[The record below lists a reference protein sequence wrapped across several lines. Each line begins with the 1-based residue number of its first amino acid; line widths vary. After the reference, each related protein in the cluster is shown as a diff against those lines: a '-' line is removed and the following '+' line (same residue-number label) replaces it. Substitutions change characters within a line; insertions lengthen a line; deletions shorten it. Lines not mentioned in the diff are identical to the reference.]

1 MQVSGG
7 SPIRARFF
15 SGGRTRARLAVI
27 ATLALV
33 LGLLGAPPAFAS
45 TANSAVFS
53 GSTGTVS
60 VGGVLYA
67 RQGGALTLTVTTSSD
82 TKCVEVVGAFAAG
95 DVSATGKTSWT
106 FTTTAGAGNGSQT
119 VTAAASPNVN
129 AQGKCTGPSS
139 SAQGS
144 YTLDNTGPTVTGTL
158 APAPNAA
165 GWNKANVGI
174 TWSASDAGS
183 GMSSAPTPSTDS
195 VNANTAVTG
204 TVKTAT
210 AADRLGNA
218 GNGSV
223 TVKLDKTQPSIDANR
238 SPAANGAGWNNT
250 NVTVGFTCADTLSG
264 IKSCTGGGSV
274 VLSAEGANQSV
285 PGTAVDNADNTNT
298 SGVTGINIDK
308 TAPSLTGAPTTQPNV
323 AGWYR
328 GDVSIDWTAT
338 DALSGI
344 AGAAPASG
352 TISGEGTG
360 LTVGASVGDLAGN
373 TRNATSPAVRIDR
386 TPPTTGISG
395 TSNIWTNGNVTVSF
409 SPGDNLS
416 GVASTSYAVD
426 GGPAQSGTGFTL
438 AAEGDHIVTFHS
450 TDLAGNVEETR
461 TAHVKIDKTAPTI
474 GHTFAPVGYSD
485 GAWTNADVTVT
496 FLCTDSGSG
505 IAGCTA
511 PATLR
516 IEGASQQVVGTATD
530 NAGNSAGN
538 TAVVSIDKTP
548 PTVTAGADRAP
559 NGAAWYRDDVTV
571 SFEAADA
578 LSGIASSPAATVLG
592 EGENQS
598 ASGTAT
604 DAAGNSASAELT
616 GINVDKTAPVL
627 TASFPAGWHT
637 ADVAVDWTCTDALS
651 GVATPPTDDVVDGEG
666 NDLGS
671 TRSCTD
677 VAGNTA
683 TKTVSGITIDRTAPT
698 TGASVPAPLAS
709 GWYADDVTVTL
720 SAQDALSGIDVTY
733 YSVDGGDAQAYVG
746 SFLFTTRGTHSI
758 AFWSIDV
765 AGNLEARIGNEITV
779 KIDGAP
785 PITTVINPISPAS
798 GWFVTSGIPVAFDA
812 TDVESG
818 IAATYYSIDDGPT
831 LTYGQPFE
839 TQLAVGSHSIT
850 YWSVDLAGNAETAR
864 STTVWVDTVRPT
876 ITGEASPAANGFGWN
891 NTAVDV
897 TFSCTDAVSGID
909 PDVACG
915 PDVSLGAEGAE
926 QLAAGVTA
934 DIAGNTNSATVG
946 PIRIDKTPPTLSG
959 AATTTA
965 NGAGWYRGDVTIDW
979 TGADLLSGIE
989 DQAADSVITG
999 EGADLG
1005 ASAIVS
1011 DRAGNEAS
1019 ATVSGV
1025 KIDRTAPVI
1034 EGQATTEPNAAGWY
1048 RGQVTVDF
1056 SCSDLLSG
1064 VAVCPTSELVSG
1076 NGPHQS
1082 ATSGPATDQ
1091 AGNDNPGLTVG
1102 DINIDGIAPS
1112 TTADNQCSAVN
1123 GWCKGQTATVV
1134 LSADDQ
1140 PGLSGVREIH
1150 YSIGG
1155 AAAQVA
1161 SGSTASVTV
1170 PLNGSGSGTVSYW
1183 AVDNAGNAE
1192 AANTVDLKWDNIA
1205 PTVSHTLSP
1214 VPNPSAWNRSDV
1226 TVTFEATDDDPGSGV
1241 ASVTAPVTVDAETP
1255 LAGLLVSGSAE
1266 DTAGNVGTDAVTVRL
1281 DKTAPRIIGGIA
1293 SGTAGANGWYLGPVS
1308 VHFDCSDALSGVA
1321 SCPDDVTVTDNGT
1334 NTVDGTA
1341 TDMAGNT
1348 ADDTVGGIRIDQE
1361 VPSTSA
1367 SVSGTHNNGWYT
1379 GLASVTLSGTDTVSG
1394 LDTTFYSLDGQDA
1407 AEYTAPLS
1415 VGSQGTH
1422 TVTFWS
1428 TDLAG
1433 NVESVNTLTFQ
1444 VDRVAPVTTVINPDA
1459 PASGW
1464 FLTGAVPVELSAT
1477 DSGSGVAGTY
1487 FTIDDGPAVT
1497 YGQPLLTDLASG
1509 SHTIT
1514 YWSLDQAGNV
1524 EAKRELSVDVDAV
1537 KPTIAGAASP
1547 GANGFGWNNTS
1558 VDVTF
1563 TCADADSGLAGCGPN
1578 STVAN
1583 EGAGQLV
1590 SGTTADVAGNTNSA
1604 TVGPISVDKTAPTL
1618 SGTPTTGPNAAGWYR
1633 GDVTIGWTGVDG
1645 LSGIAHQ
1652 AADSLITGEGADL
1665 SSSADVAD
1673 RAGNEKH
1680 AMVTGIRIDRTAPV
1694 LEGRATTQPN
1704 AAGWYQGQVTVG
1716 YACTDTLS
1724 GMALCPTSRVVSGN
1738 GANQSVTSDP
1748 ATDNAGNESAVLT
1761 VGGINVDGA
1770 APSTTADNQ
1779 CSKINEYCTG
1789 EYATVVL
1796 SAADQAGLSGV
1807 REIHYTVDGGDPQVA
1822 PGASV
1827 TLSVPLAGSG
1837 TGTVS
1842 YFAVDN
1848 AGNRE
1853 ASSGVALKWDNIAPT
1868 VSHLLSPLPNGNDWN
1883 KSDVTVTFSARDD
1896 DAGSGLVTGSVTAPV
1911 TVGTETLVT
1920 GLTIQGQAT
1929 DTAGNIGRDSA
1940 TVKLDKT
1947 APTIAAAIVRGSQ
1960 GTNGW
1965 YTGPVTV
1972 RFTCADALSGI
1983 AVCPADVTLTD
1994 NGTNT
1999 VTRDVADNAGNT
2011 AEATLS
2017 GIRIDSAAPTI
2028 TNVSVAGGFYLL
2040 GAAPAATCTATDDVS
2055 GLAGTCTVTVAGGR
2069 PNGVGT
2075 FIWTAT
2081 ATDAAG
2087 NTVTTTGSYQVIYRF
2102 DGFLQPINDTA
2113 HQVGLTTSVFKGG
2126 STIPVKFQLK
2136 KADGTPVLSSTAPAW
2151 LMPVKG
2157 AVMSMPID
2165 ETVYAITADSGM
2177 SFRADGTQYIY
2188 NWKTPAGGNYYG
2200 IGVRLDD
2207 GQVYYVSIGLRK

>member
-53 GSTGTVS
+53 GGTGTVS

-323 AGWYR
+323 SGWYR

-474 GHTFAPVGYSD
+474 GHTFTPVGYSD
-485 GAWTNADVTVT
+485 GAWTNANVTVT

-505 IAGCTA
+505 IAACTA
-511 PATLR
+511 PATMST
-516 IEGASQQVVGTATD
+516 EGASQQVVGTATD
-530 NAGNSAGN
+530 NAGNSASN
-538 TAVVSIDKTP
+538 TAVVSIDKTQ
-548 PTVTAGADRAP
+548 PTISAGADRAP
-559 NGAAWYRDDVTV
+559 NGAGWYRDDVTV

-578 LSGIASSPAATVLG
+578 LSGIASSPAARILG

-604 DAAGNSASAELT
+604 DAAGNSASAEIT
-616 GINVDKTAPVL
+616 GIHVDKTAPVL
-627 TASFPAGWHT
+627 TASFPGGWHT
-637 ADVAVDWTCTDALS
+637 DDVAVDWTCTDALS

-666 NDLGS
+666 NDLVS

-683 TKTVSGITIDRTAPT
+683 TKTVNGIAIDRSAPT
-698 TGASVPAPLAS
+698 TSASVPVAPAS
-709 GWYADDVTVTL
+709 GWYTAGVLVSL
-720 SAQDALSGIDVTY
+720 AGQDSLSGIDDTF
-733 YSVDGGDAQAYVG
+733 YSVDGGATQGYGAP
-746 SFLFTTRGTHSI
+746 FTFTTAGTHTI
-758 AFWSIDV
+758 AFWSTDV
-765 AGNLEARIGNEITV
+765 AGNLEAATGEITLR
-779 KIDGAP
+779 IDVAP
-785 PITTVINPISPAS
+785 PVTTVINPISPAS
-798 GWFVTSGIPVAFDA
+798 GWFVTSGIPVAFSA
-812 TDVESG
+812 TDDHSG
-818 IAATYYSIDDGPT
+818 VAATQYSIDNGPT
-831 LTYGQPFE
+831 YTYGGDEFE
-839 TQLAVGSHSIT
+839 AVLSVGSHSIA
-850 YWSVDLAGNAETAR
+850 YWSVDVAGNAETVR

-891 NTAVDV
+891 NTDVNV
-897 TFSCTDAVSGID
+897 TFTCTDTVSGINPAVD
-909 PDVACG
+909 CG
-915 PDVSLGAEGAE
+915 PDVTLDAEGADQVAE
-926 QLAAGVTA
+926 GVTA
-934 DIAGNTNSATVG
+934 DVAGNTNSATVG
-946 PIRIDKTPPTLSG
+946 PISIDKTAPTLSG
-959 AATTTA
+959 AATTAA

-989 DQAADSVITG
+989 DQPAASLITG
-999 EGADLG
+999 EGAGLG
-1005 ASAIVS
+1005 ASATVS
-1011 DRAGNEAS
+1011 DRAGNETT

-1025 KIDRTAPVI
+1025 RIDRTAPVI
-1034 EGQATTEPNAAGWY
+1034 EGQATTDPNAAGWY

-1056 SCSDLLSG
+1056 TCSDLLSG

-1076 NGPHQS
+1076 NGPHQNV
-1082 ATSGPATDQ
+1082 TSGPATDN
-1091 AGNDNPGLTVG
+1091 AGNESAGLTVG
-1102 DINIDGIAPS
+1102 DINIDASAPS
-1112 TTADNQCSAVN
+1112 STADNQCTAVN

-1134 LSADDQ
+1134 LEAEDQ
-1140 PGLSGVREIH
+1140 AGLSGVREIR
-1150 YSIGG
+1150 YAIGN
-1155 AAAQVA
+1155 AAVQVA
-1161 SGSTASVTV
+1161 AGSTATVTV
-1170 PLNGSGSGTVSYW
+1170 PLSGSGSGTVSYW

-1192 AANTVDLKWDNIA
+1192 SVNTVDLKWDNIA

-1214 VPNPSAWNRSDV
+1214 APNASAWNRSDV
-1226 TVTFEATDDDPGSGV
+1226 TVTFEATDDDLGSGV

-1255 LAGLLVSGSAE
+1255 QAGLLVTGSAE
-1266 DTAGNVGTDAVTVRL
+1266 DTAGNVGTDSVTVRL
-1281 DKTAPRIIGGIA
+1281 DKTDPGIIGGIA
-1293 SGTAGANGWYLGPVS
+1293 SGTAGTNGWYLGPVS

-1321 SCPDDVTVTDNGT
+1321 SCPDDVTLTDNGSNST
-1334 NTVDGTA
+1334 SGIA
-1341 TDMAGNT
+1341 TDTAGNT
-1348 ADDTVGGIRIDQE
+1348 ADDTVAGIRVDQE
-1361 VPSTSA
+1361 MPSTSA
-1367 SVSGTHNNGWYT
+1367 HVSGTNAHGWYT
-1379 GLASVTLSGTDTVSG
+1379 GLASVTLVGTDTVSG
-1394 LDTTFYSLDGQDA
+1394 IDTTFYSLDGQDA
-1407 AEYTAPLS
+1407 AKYTAPLS

-1433 NVESVNTLTFQ
+1433 NVEGVNTLTFQ

-1464 FLTGAVPVELSAT
+1464 FLTGAVPIELSAT
-1477 DSGSGVAGTY
+1477 DDGSGIAATY

-1497 YGQPLLTDLASG
+1497 YGQPLLTDLATG
-1509 SHTIT
+1509 RHTIT
-1514 YWSLDQAGNV
+1514 YWSVDHAGNT
-1524 EAKRELSVDVDAV
+1524 EAKRDLSVSVDTV

-1547 GANGFGWNNTS
+1547 VANGFGWNNTD

-1563 TCADADSGLAGCGPN
+1563 LCDDADSGIAGCGPN
-1578 STVAN
+1578 TKVTN

-1604 TVGPISVDKTAPTL
+1604 TVGPISVDKTVPTL

-1633 GDVTIGWTGVDG
+1633 GDVTIDWTGIDG

-1652 AADSLITGEGADL
+1652 PADGLITGEGADL
-1665 SSSADVAD
+1665 GSSADVAD

-1761 VGGINVDGA
+1761 VGGINIDGA
-1770 APSTTADNQ
+1770 APSTTADNR
-1779 CSKINEYCTG
+1779 CVKTNDYCTG
-1789 EYATVVL
+1789 PTAAVVL
-1796 SAADQAGLSGV
+1796 SAVDQAGLSGV
-1807 REIHYTVDGGDPQVA
+1807 REIHYTIDAGAPQVA
-1822 PGASV
+1822 AGSSV
-1827 TLSVPLAGSG
+1827 TVNVPLTGSG
-1837 TGTVS
+1837 SGNVA
-1842 YFAVDN
+1842 FWAVDN

-1853 ASSGVALKWDNIAPT
+1853 TAGGVALKWDNIAPT

-1896 DAGSGLVTGSVTAPV
+1896 DAGSGLVAGSVTAPV

-1947 APTIAAAIVRGSQ
+1947 APTITAAIVSGSQ
-1960 GTNGW
+1960 GW

-1972 RFTCADALSGI
+1972 RFACADALSGI
-1983 AVCPADVTLTD
+1983 AACPADVTLTD

-1999 VTRDVADNAGNT
+1999 VTRTVADNAGNT
-2011 AEATLS
+2011 AAATLS
-2017 GIRIDSAAPTI
+2017 GIRIDSSAPTI
-2028 TNVSVAGGFYLL
+2028 TNVNVASGFYLL
-2040 GAAPAATCTATDDVS
+2040 GAAPAATCTATDAVS
-2055 GLAGTCTVTVAGGR
+2055 GLAGTCTVTVTGGR

-2087 NTVTTTGSYQVIYRF
+2087 NTVTTTGTYQVIYRF

-2126 STIPVKFQLK
+2126 STIPAKFQLR
-2136 KADGTPVLSSTAPAW
+2136 KADGTPVLSNTAPVW
-2151 LMPVKG
+2151 LTPVKG
-2157 AVMSMPID
+2157 AAMTMAID
-2165 ETVYAITADSGM
+2165 ETVYAITADTGLV
-2177 SFRADGTQYIY
+2177 FRVDGTQYIY